1 MPIQDTEE
9 VHKVWSKTIEEVK
22 NGAGLQKVKKGKKEI
37 VTNPLPGLSF
47 NRVAHVR
54 PHTNRSAYKLKDGT
68 IIGNLRKDGDEL
80 PNGEWM
86 TKQCFW
92 LNAKYIENVI
102 KNLLDD

>member
-1 MPIQDTEE
+1 MIIDD
-9 VHKVWSKTIEEVK
+9 V
-22 NGAGLQKVKKGKKEI
+22 
-37 VTNPLPGLSF
+37 VTQANSLLIHHPDAITDF
-47 NRVAHVR
+47 
-54 PHTNRSAYKLKDGT
+54 KLKDGT

-92 LNAKYIENVI
+92 LNAKYIEKVI